1 MVRCAVCTKV
11 QLAYVEGLTRT
22 SCYYCGA
29 RWFQSGDEQGGIIGP
44 TALRSAFPSMGT
56 LQPPTEGGEMTA
68 TRPGWGLDAA
78 SGEVSF
84 ELESRGGYR
93 RIVTGTIAYV
103 DA

>member
-1 MVRCAVCTKV
+1 
-11 QLAYVEGLTRT
+11 
-22 SCYYCGA
+22 
-29 RWFQSGDEQGGIIGP
+29 
-44 TALRSAFPSMGT
+44 MGT